1 MIDIY
6 LHSEYRKDFLK
17 DVLKAIEEFAPREL
31 TYSFH
36 SDEADVSIQE
46 LLKDE
51 IEIFE
56 SLAFDYSE
64 DINILVGDSG
74 YTIVY
79 QKDFITIS
87 GLNTAIKEVIG

>member
-36 SDEADVSIQE
+36 SSEVDVSIQE
-46 LLKDE
+46 LLKDD

-56 SLAFDYSE
+56 ALAFDYPE
-64 DINILVGDSG
+64 DINILITSSG
-74 YTIVY
+74 YTVVY
-79 QKDFITIS
+79 QKDFITLS
-87 GLNTAIKEVIG
+87 ELNTAIKEVIG

>member
-36 SDEADVSIQE
+36 SSEADVSIQE
-46 LLKDE
+46 LLKDD

-56 SLAFDYSE
+56 ALAFDYPE
-64 DINILVGDSG
+64 DINILVTSSG
-74 YTIVY
+74 YTVVY
-79 QKDFITIS
+79 QKDFITLS
-87 GLNTAIKEVIG
+87 ELNTAIKEVIG